1 MRGFRFPPG
10 TREYYKYMRWQWWV
24 EAYFVMKDFGV
35 LPHGGG
41 YFDQDWKVMEIL
53 SIIKSTYIKE
63 AEKKNG

>member
-1 MRGFRFPPG
+1 
-10 TREYYKYMRWQWWV
+10 MRWQWWV
-24 EAYFVMKDFGV
+24 EAYFTMKDFGV